1 MYIKLTIIIKKNLE
15 IKCWLL
21 SFIITT
27 TTVEDDEREFL
38 YEKIDKKKLY
48 RLGRV
53 KEFIPTKSSGI
64 VNGIIVIKI

>member
-1 MYIKLTIIIKKNLE
+1 
-15 IKCWLL
+15 
-21 SFIITT
+21 
-27 TTVEDDEREFL
+27 VEDDEREFL